1 MAEKRERGRPPKPP
15 EERKE
20 SMLVIRLTEAELA
33 DIEAAAN
40 GKASTWARQQL
51 VRLARRRKK

>member
-1 MAEKRERGRPPKPP
+1 MADKRERGRPPKSP

-33 DIEAAAN
+33 AIEAAAA
-40 GKASTWARQQL
+40 GKASTWAREQL
-51 VRLARRRKK
+51 LRLAKRRKK